1 MMRSMSRRRVIAC
14 AFVLAACRREH
25 ASTAPQEAPTHE
37 QPRADAD
44 ESVRP
49 PPPASPAPRP
59 RAPLTIYSDELE
71 RITSHGP
78 AWLLRQ
84 LAPEAH
90 RRAGRFA
97 GWTIT
102 ACFPDD
108 PELAAAADL
117 EIGDII
123 LTVEGDT
130 LATPNAYSALFERA
144 GKLDALHV
152 ARIRDGRREELV
164 YRIVDAPLP
173 ADAPAR

>member
-1 MMRSMSRRRVIAC
+1 MSRRRAIVC
-14 AFVLAACRREH
+14 MLVLAACPRERT
-25 ASTAPQEAPTHE
+25 STTPTEPPSHE
-37 QPRADAD
+37 PPIAAHDV
-44 ESVRP
+44 VRD
-49 PPPASPAPRP
+49 PPAPLPTPRP
-59 RAPLTIYSDELE
+59 REPGTIYEDELE
-71 RITSHGP
+71 RVTSRGP

-90 RRAGRFA
+90 RRSGRFA

-123 LTVEGDT
+123 VAVEGDA

-164 YRIVDAPLP
+164 YRIAAAPLP
-173 ADAPAR
+173 ADAPPGYASRR

>member
-1 MMRSMSRRRVIAC
+1 MMRMMSRRRAIVC
-14 AFVLAACRREH
+14 VLVLAACRRDNT
-25 ASTAPQEAPTHE
+25 STTPTE
-37 QPRADAD
+37 TPPREPPIAGDD
-44 ESVRP
+44 SVRE
-49 PPPASPAPRP
+49 PPAPSPPPRP
-59 RAPLTIYSDELE
+59 REPGTIYEDELE
-71 RITSHGP
+71 RVTSHGP

-84 LAPEAH
+84 LAPVAH
-90 RRAGRFA
+90 RRSGRFA

-123 LTVEGDT
+123 LSVEGDT

-144 GKLDALHV
+144 GRLDALHV

-164 YRIVDAPLP
+164 YRIAPAPLP
-173 ADAPAR
+173 ADAPAG

>member
-1 MMRSMSRRRVIAC
+1 MMRTMSRRAAIVCVLA
-14 AFVLAACRREH
+14 LAACPREP
-25 ASTAPQEAPTHE
+25 TATPSDDPPREPPLADRNDAVREPPQAL
-37 QPRADAD
+37 
-44 ESVRP
+44 P
-49 PPPASPAPRP
+49 PPRP
-59 RAPLTIYSDELE
+59 REPGTIYADELE
-71 RITSHGP
+71 RVTSHGP

-123 LTVEGDT
+123 LTVEGDA

-164 YRIVDAPLP
+164 YRIAAAPLP
-173 ADAPAR
+173 ADAPAG